1 MFDRTLTHPRR
12 ALAAGTAALMALSLG
27 SLGGGAAQAD
37 PADTPSGLAVPAG
50 RAAPGPIHAGNTF
63 GWYGHNGLVY
73 DETFVGPLN
82 RKRWRVEGPGAVRTQ
97 HGMLTL
103 NTANKG
109 TVSAQMT
116 IPGRAYGRWETR
128 LRQRQYGHKF
138 TPYRVLTELV
148 PVTKEGEGCGEQN
161 IALNKFTMADNKVNF
176 YIRTRP
182 DNVYQASMKRGF
194 GQDQWHTFA
203 VEVTK
208 KHISWFVDS
217 HVIRT
222 ETRPEALSGR
232 KFQVRFTMEAEKG
245 KRMNK
250 ARMQMD
256 WLRYWNLNDKAKK
269 SIKAP
274 LTKLTRYTKSCV
286 GDNAPE

>member
-1 MFDRTLTHPRR
+1 MPMFRRSSTLPRR
-12 ALAAGTAALMALSLG
+12 ALALGTAGLLALSLG
-27 SLGGGAAQAD
+27 SLGGGTA
-37 PADTPSGLAVPAG
+37 PAKRPEAPSATVP
-50 RAAPGPIHAGNTF
+50 RQAPGPIHAGNTF

-82 RKRWRVEGPGAVRTQ
+82 HHRWHVVGPGAVRTQ

-103 NTANKG
+103 NTANHG
-109 TVSAQMT
+109 SVSARMT

-128 LRQRQYGHKF
+128 LRQRQYGHKH

-161 IALNKFTMADNKVNF
+161 IALNKFTMGDNRVNF

-182 DNVYQASMKRGF
+182 DNLYQASTRRSF

-203 VEVTK
+203 VEVTPK
-208 KHISWFVDS
+208 RISWFVDS
-217 HVIRT
+217 HVIRS
-222 ETRPEALSGR
+222 ERRADALSGR
-232 KFQVRFTMEAEKG
+232 KFQVRFTMEAVPG
-245 KRMNK
+245 KQMNK

-256 WLRYWNLNDKAKK
+256 WLRYWTLQAPNER
-269 SIKAP
+269 STKAP
-274 LTKLTRYTKSCV
+274 APKLTTYTKSCV
-286 GDNAPE
+286 GKDAPH

>member
-1 MFDRTLTHPRR
+1 MFDRSSTRPRR

-27 SLGGGAAQAD
+27 SLGGAAANASR
-37 PADTPSGLAVPAG
+37 PEAASATAA
-50 RAAPGPIHAGNTF
+50 RAAAPGPIHAGNTF
-63 GWYGHNGLVY
+63 GWYGHGGLVY

-82 RKRWRVEGPGAVRTQ
+82 HKRWRVEGPGAVRTQ

-109 TVSAQMT
+109 SVSAQMT

-161 IALNKFTMADNKVNF
+161 IALNKFTMADNKVHF

-182 DNVYQASMKRGF
+182 DNLYQASMKRGF
-194 GQDQWHTFA
+194 GQDQWHT
-203 VEVTK
+203 
-208 KHISWFVDS
+208 SPS
-217 HVIRT
+217 R
-222 ETRPEALSGR
+222 
-232 KFQVRFTMEAEKG
+232 
-245 KRMNK
+245 
-250 ARMQMD
+250 
-256 WLRYWNLNDKAKK
+256 
-269 SIKAP
+269 
-274 LTKLTRYTKSCV
+274 
-286 GDNAPE
+286 

>member
-1 MFDRTLTHPRR
+1 MFDRISTLPRR
-12 ALAAGTAALMALSLG
+12 ALAAGTAALMAVSLG
-27 SLGGGAAQAD
+27 SLGGAAAHASPPD
-37 PADTPSGLAVPAG
+37 AMVGTSG

-63 GWYGHNGLVY
+63 GWYRNHLIRYEFVNGNGPYWRKSGHGQVAN
-73 DETFVGPLN
+73 
-82 RKRWRVEGPGAVRTQ
+82 Q

-103 NTANKG
+103 NTATHG
-109 TVSAQMT
+109 SVSAQMT

-128 LRQRQYGHKF
+128 LRQRQYGHKH

-161 IALNKFTMADNKVNF
+161 IALNKFTMGDNQVNF
-176 YIRTRP
+176 YIRSRP
-182 DNVYQASMKRGF
+182 DNLFQASTKRGF

-203 VEVTK
+203 VEVT
-208 KHISWFVDS
+208 HRRISWFVDS

-256 WLRYWNLNDKAKK
+256 WLRYWTLQAKNEK
-269 SIKAP
+269 STKAP
-274 LTKLTRYTKSCV
+274 LTKKTAYTKSCL
-286 GDNAPE
+286 GKNAPH

>member
-1 MFDRTLTHPRR
+1 MAAPPRPAAPTAGGRRPRLT
-12 ALAAGTAALMALSLG
+12 AK
-27 SLGGGAAQAD
+27 
-37 PADTPSGLAVPAG
+37 
-50 RAAPGPIHAGNTF
+50 AAPGPIHAGNTF
-63 GWYGHNGLVY
+63 GWYGHGGLVY

-82 RKRWRVEGPGAVRTQ
+82 HKRWRVEGPGAVRTQ

-103 NTANKG
+103 NTATKG
-109 TVSAQMT
+109 SVSAQMT

-128 LRQRQYGHKF
+128 LRQRQYGHKH

-176 YIRTRP
+176 YIRSRP
-182 DNVYQASMKRGF
+182 DNLYQASMKRGF

-203 VEVTK
+203 VEVTR

-222 ETRPEALSGR
+222 ETRPEALTGR

-274 LTKLTRYTKSCV
+274 QPELTTYTKSCL
-286 GDNAPE
+286 GENAAD

>member
-1 MFDRTLTHPRR
+1 MFDRTLNHPRR

-27 SLGGGAAQAD
+27 ALGGGAAQAG
-37 PADTPSGLAVPAG
+37 PADTPSGLTAK
-50 RAAPGPIHAGNTF
+50 AAPGPIHAGNTF

-82 RKRWRVEGPGAVRTQ
+82 HKRWRVEGPGAVRTQ

-176 YIRTRP
+176 YIRC
-182 DNVYQASMKRGF
+182 
-194 GQDQWHTFA
+194 
-203 VEVTK
+203 
-208 KHISWFVDS
+208 
-217 HVIRT
+217 
-222 ETRPEALSGR
+222 L
-232 KFQVRFTMEAEKG
+232 
-245 KRMNK
+245 
-250 ARMQMD
+250 
-256 WLRYWNLNDKAKK
+256 L
-269 SIKAP
+269 
-274 LTKLTRYTKSCV
+274 YTS
-286 GDNAPE
+286 DAADE